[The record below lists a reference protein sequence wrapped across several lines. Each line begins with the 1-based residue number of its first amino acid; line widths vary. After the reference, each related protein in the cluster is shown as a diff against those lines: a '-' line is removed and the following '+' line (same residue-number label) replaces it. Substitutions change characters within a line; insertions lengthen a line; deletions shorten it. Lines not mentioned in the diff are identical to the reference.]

1 MSYHITNWLVKIH
14 IKGSSRNL
22 LIKYITYL
30 EPEED
35 TEDSENV
42 DTFVNEA
49 SENEFEEIS
58 EDTDMAE

>member
-1 MSYHITNWLVKIH
+1 MEDAEELTDAETAESPVT
-14 IKGSSRNL
+14 
-22 LIKYITYL
+22 YIDL

>member
-1 MSYHITNWLVKIH
+1 MGY
-14 IKGSSRNL
+14 
-22 LIKYITYL
+22 
-30 EPEED
+30 PEED